1 MEATQP
7 EDDVPG
13 IPDQQGTSTAA
24 SGPAGAHF
32 EGQVAAFY
40 MLAMLCG
47 APPRGLPGTTIDR
60 IALQQANTGRPLDDV
75 IVHAVYGSGRPAVLE
90 IQVKR
95 AITFT
100 PTAA

>member
-1 MEATQP
+1 MKLVVVPLALTELNEA
-7 EDDVPG
+7 
-13 IPDQQGTSTAA
+13 
-24 SGPAGAHF
+24 
-32 EGQVAAFY
+32 AAFY

-75 IVHAVYGSGRPAVLE
+75 IVHAVDGSGRPAVLE